1 LEAISKKEIRSPDRT
16 RLALIANIALDLS
29 SEQRAAI
36 VNNLESAEQKLLKN
50 LSWLGVYFS
59 DDKKQS

>member
-1 LEAISKKEIRSPDRT
+1 LEVITKKEIRSPDRT

-29 SEQRAAI
+29 SEQRTAI
-36 VNNLESAEQKLLKN
+36 ANKLESAEQKLLKN

-59 DDKKQS
+59 DDKK